1 VYGWFTQFRDD
12 GTWKSINHCLVML
25 DRERTGREASPTA
38 TVIDTQNVKTTESG
52 GVRRYDGKKINGRK
66 RYALVDTDGLA
77 LKL

>member
-1 VYGWFTQFRDD
+1 
-12 GTWKSINHCLVML
+12 
-25 DRERTGREASPTA
+25 
-38 TVIDTQNVKTTESG
+38 VIDTQNVKTTESG